1 MKSITSVQLKE
12 LITQGK
18 VPVLIDVREA
28 WEYNICHID
37 GSQNIPLQEVDSSLA
52 KLDKDAETVI
62 ICHHGMRSL
71 QVANYLCSLG
81 YKNIMNLDEG
91 IDMWS
96 RTVAPEM
103 PH

>member
-1 MKSITSVQLKE
+1 MTSVQLKE

-28 WEYNICHID
+28 WEYDICHID
-37 GSQNIPLQEVDSSLA
+37 GSQNIPMQEIDSSLA
-52 KLDKDAETVI
+52 KLEKNAETVI

-71 QVANYLCSLG
+71 QVADYLSSLG
-81 YKNIMNLDEG
+81 YQNIMNLDGG

-96 RTVAPEM
+96 RTVAPEI
-103 PH
+103 PQY